1 MGERESFKVVFVGL
15 AKDKSVSKGME
26 GEGKGERRRT

>member
-1 MGERESFKVVFVGL
+1 MGEREGFKVVFVGL
-15 AKDKSVSKGME
+15 AKNKSISKGME